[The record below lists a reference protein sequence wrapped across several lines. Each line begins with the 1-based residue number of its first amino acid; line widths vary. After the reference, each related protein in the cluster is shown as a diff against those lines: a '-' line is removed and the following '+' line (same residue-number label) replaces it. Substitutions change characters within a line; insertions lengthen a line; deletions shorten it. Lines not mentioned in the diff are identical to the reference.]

1 MPKRVAAI
9 DVSHWHSAN
18 DAAYLRIL
26 RDLGRDIVGVSDPD
40 LRIAKE
46 RAERFGTTPFT
57 DYRQMIEATRPEFV
71 QRCLRVQLTKTALS
85 EKPQI
90 RPQDR
95 VVFRR
100 RKVFHRR
107 SSVLVSH
114 ARLDSPGTGSPWT
127 PPAPLPNSAPSPSAY
142 ICPVIKVGASRGTES
157 LHDSPLEGRV
167 HCELVSEIRCRFR

>member
-114 ARLDSPGTGSPWT
+114 ARLDT
-127 PPAPLPNSAPSPSAY
+127 LND
-142 ICPVIKVGASRGTES
+142 
-157 LHDSPLEGRV
+157 L
-167 HCELVSEIRCRFR
+167 LVRLGERCRITRVVCPRLDVLQHREDDLRSL

>member
-71 QRCLRVQLTKTALS
+71 IALGRHCDMPQTFRFLVEAGIPFLM
-85 EKPQI
+85 EKPWGTDPNTVADLARLAEEKGAWVSVPFMNRYSFWAATAKRMIADGEFGRISHIFYRGI
-90 RPQDR
+90 RPTM
-95 VVFRR
+95 RR
-100 RKVFHRR
+100 YVEW
-107 SSVLVSH
+107 
-114 ARLDSPGTGSPWT
+114 DSPWM
-127 PPAPLPNSAPSPSAY
+127 AD
-142 ICPVIKVGASRGTES
+142 K
-157 LHDSPLEGRV
+157 D
-167 HCELVSEIRCRFR
+167 